1 MTLLLSRF
9 TLLFI
14 ILIDA
19 IGLGVIYP
27 TLAYYFLDPQS
38 TLFDAEISYDKRLF
52 YLGLVFA
59 VYPFFMGIGS
69 LNIGKLS
76 DRIGRKKA
84 LTGCL
89 VGFCCGFIVLTCG
102 IILQTLWLI
111 ILGRMIA
118 GLTAGCHVIA
128 QASMADISKGSI
140 EKAKNISAIVVA
152 NTLGFVL
159 GPVLGGLL
167 SSNDVLPFFTTYTP
181 FIATAFLGFVALIFL
196 QIFFKET
203 FIKKDFSANTIALSD
218 LKLLKNHYILQLALI
233 YFLFT
238 LGWNFFFQFA
248 PVYLQTYFNADSAQ
262 VGLFMSFVAFIFMVS
277 IPLMVRPLLTYLGL
291 KKILLLG
298 LLFLSVSIWIS
309 IQLSVFYLFW
319 LAIIPFCIGGG
330 FVYTT
335 SLSLFSDAAS
345 EQHQGHI
352 MGVAGVV
359 KSIAWT
365 LAPIISGVIASF
377 YMKLPMLAAGVCFII
392 ALLLAIFLRQHKVKD
407 S

>member
-1 MTLLLSRF
+1 MTHLLSRF

-27 TLAYYFLDPQS
+27 TLTYYFLDPQS
-38 TLFDAEISYDKRLF
+38 TLFNSTVSSDQKLF

-69 LNIGKLS
+69 LKIGKLS
-76 DRIGRKKA
+76 DHIGRKKS
-84 LTGCL
+84 LTVCL
-89 VGFCCGFIVLTCG
+89 LGFCFGFILLTLG
-102 IILQTLWLI
+102 IILHTLWLI

-152 NTLGFVL
+152 NTLGYVL

-167 SSNDVLPFFTTYTP
+167 SSNEVLPFFTTYTP
-181 FIATAFLGFVALIFL
+181 FIATACLGFIALIFL

-203 FIKKDFSANTIALSD
+203 FIKKDPQNAIALSD
-218 LKLLKNHYILQLALI
+218 LKFLKNPYILQLALI

-248 PVYLQTYFNADSAQ
+248 PVYLQTYFNSDSAQ
-262 VGLFMSFVAFIFMVS
+262 TGLFMSFVAFIFMISV
-277 IPLMVRPLLTYLGL
+277 PLMVRPLLAYLGL
-291 KKILLLG
+291 NKILLLG

-309 IQLSVFYLFW
+309 ISLSAFYLFW
-319 LAIIPFCIGGG
+319 LIIIPFCIGGG

-352 MGVAGVV
+352 MGIAGVV

-365 LAPIISGVIASF
+365 LAPIISGIIASF
-377 YMKLPMLAAGVCFII
+377 YMKLPMLAAGLCFII
-392 ALLLAIFLRQHKVKD
+392 ALLLAMFLRPHKGNAR
-407 S
+407 